1 MADHNCPLYGKR
13 CPYPGPGPNP
23 ERQRGTCNGACID
36 SWYEDENDKG
46 QCYVREGDNWV
57 ATDSKP
63 TIPVVTYP
71 LAPAPKPQPGV
82 LPFGR
87 KRKKRR

>member
-13 CPYPGPGPNP
+13 CPYPG
-23 ERQRGTCNGACID
+23 TCSKACVD

-57 ATDSKP
+57 ATDAKP
-63 TIPVVTYP
+63 VVPVVTYP
-71 LAPAPKPQPGV
+71 LAPVTTKPQPGV